1 MRKSG
6 EKKKVSHK
14 EQGLFQGTENQ
25 TDGSSCNPGTGSW
38 YSYFRASTYN
48 IAAEPG
54 HRHLAAL
61 KVHLLLFKNIRK
73 SFDVEN
79 RT

>member
-1 MRKSG
+1 MLKSG

-14 EQGLFQGTENQ
+14 DQSLFQGTENQ

-38 YSYFRASTYN
+38 YSYFRGPTYN
-48 IAAEPG
+48 IVAEPG
-54 HRHLAAL
+54 HHHLSAL
-61 KVHLLLFKNIRK
+61 KVRLLLFKNIRK
-73 SFDVEN
+73 LFDVEN